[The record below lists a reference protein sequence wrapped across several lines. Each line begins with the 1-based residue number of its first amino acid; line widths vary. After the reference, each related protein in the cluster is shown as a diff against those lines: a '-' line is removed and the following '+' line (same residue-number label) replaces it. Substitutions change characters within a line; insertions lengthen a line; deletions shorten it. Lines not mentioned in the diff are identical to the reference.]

1 MRKII
6 GLDIGHCEIA
16 AATPEYMDGKFVGI
30 SNLYLDDN
38 KNYIIPAEVM
48 YHEELFHY
56 FKASPKN
63 FDEVICGNE
72 VKVKCRE
79 LMANLLVKVIHAI
92 KTCNPSSIS
101 QEDQI
106 LLIVGCPTSEKW
118 TAEENRKEYEKLIKF
133 ATGVEEVRVI
143 PESRAAMFSALADGK
158 GRMIS
163 AYGGAMVYD
172 FGSSTVDCTYMK
184 TGEQCVEMSWDL
196 GAREIE
202 KNLRKLMC
210 QNAGEEAKQKNVKLA
225 TQNNYTILERKLR
238 AAKEA
243 YFNGALDEG
252 SNIIPYKFPL
262 DGGKK
267 IKVCLELDENSIQKA
282 LEEDIVLQV
291 NHEIISGNWKSCCK
305 EFFQKSKQY
314 VEENRG
320 AVKEIVLTGGASK
333 MGFVVDYA
341 REVFPEEHYTVTCA
355 KNPSFSVSH
364 GLVWVGLVDE
374 FEKECIS
381 IVKKNLMSKEAG
393 KVESLKNSIKGNTME
408 MVRQAMLSAIEK
420 WAESA
425 KDESLDELQSRI
437 NQELN
442 NRISDIKLSNKNS
455 VSNWSNDL
463 IKEIYTRLERE
474 VQNKIGEALAQKVKM
489 KDNEWKMIFQK
500 LERMDIGI
508 EKIIS
513 YVNVDYIFNWEKMF
527 NLVTDYIIID
537 MMNSSLVQKLFL
549 LFAGYVFANS
559 FLGKDSRLVKRSKIV
574 RNAIK
579 KLMEKE
585 SAWREILYRCNM
597 EIECIIDKQIP
608 SDAIEADIESI
619 ATKTY
624 EIMTLKFAV

>member
-56 FKASPKN
+56 FKASPKY
-63 FDEVICGNE
+63 FDEMICGDKA
-72 VKVKCRE
+72 KVKRRK
-79 LMANLLVKVIHAI
+79 LMVNLLAKVIKAI
-92 KTCNPSSIS
+92 KTCNPSSVS
-101 QEDQI
+101 PEDQI

-184 TGEQCVEMSWDL
+184 TGERCVEMSWDL

-210 QNAGEEAKQKNVKLA
+210 QNAREVAKQKNVELA
-225 TQNNYTILERKLR
+225 PQNNYTILERKLR

-252 SNIIPYKFPL
+252 SNLIPYKFPL
-262 DGGKK
+262 AEGKK
-267 IKVCLELDENSIQKA
+267 LTVYLELNENSIQKA
-282 LEEDIVLQV
+282 LEEGIVLQAD
-291 NHEIISGNWKSCCK
+291 HEIISGNWKACCK

-314 VEENRG
+314 VEENRR

-333 MGFVVDYA
+333 MDFVVDYA
-341 REVFPEEHYTVTCA
+341 HEVFPEEHYTVTCA
-355 KNPSFSVSH
+355 KNPSFSVSY

-393 KVESLKNSIKGNTME
+393 KVESLKNSIKENIME

-420 WAESA
+420 WAESI

-437 NQELN
+437 DQELHS
-442 NRISDIKLSNKNS
+442 RISDIQLFNKKS
-455 VSNWSNDL
+455 VSKWSKNL
-463 IKEIYTRLERE
+463 IKEIYTRLEVE

-489 KDNEWKMIFQK
+489 KDNEWKMMFQK
-500 LERMDIGI
+500 FEEMDIGI

-513 YVNVDYIFNWEKMF
+513 CANVDYIFDWRNMF
-527 NLVTDYIIID
+527 NLVTKYIIID
-537 MMNSSLVQKLFL
+537 MMNSSLIQQLFL
-549 LFAGYVFANS
+549 LFAGYMFANS
-559 FLGKDSRLVKRSKIV
+559 FLGKDSRYVKRNKIV
-574 RNAIK
+574 RKAIK

-585 SAWREILYRCNM
+585 SVWREIRCRCDI
-597 EIECIIDKQIP
+597 EIECIIDKQIQR
-608 SDAIEADIESI
+608 DAIAADIESI
-619 ATKTY
+619 AAKVY